1 MTDYRAMVI
10 RAVKGLKHI
19 GPFHHMPGVDPHPL
33 DTTLAGR
40 VSHVF
45 GMGMSFACDLCRA
58 AGENPEYQ
66 DDQDTGESAPR

>member
-19 GPFHHMPGVDPHPL
+19 GPFRYMPGADPHPL

-45 GMGMSFACDLCRA
+45 GMGMTFASELCRA
-58 AGENPEYQ
+58 AGEDPGYQ
-66 DDQDTGESAPR
+66 DDQDAGEPAPR